1 MTLSYIKAPIAVA
14 LSFTINDV
22 LKAKA
27 VEAEAEEREQEVP
40 YHAFGL
46 LSLSSKE

>member
-27 VEAEAEEREQEVP
+27 VEAEAEERGQEVP
-40 YHAFGL
+40 YHTFGL